1 MVAMNVNTN
10 TYAVDIN
17 TTAQSVVLSPQ
28 ETNCTS
34 LIIDNPSTTA
44 GIFVVSGKAQ
54 PTAALPAE
62 GSSANGKYIGPG
74 KTQLFTKNSDHGFL
88 SIVASAI
95 DANAT
100 VYVAIGAGE

>member
-17 TTAQSVVLSPQ
+17 TTAVSVVLSPI

-34 LIIDNPSTTA
+34 LIIDNPSTSS
-44 GIFVVSGKAQ
+44 GIFVVSGKTQ
-54 PTAALPAE
+54 PTAAFPAE
-62 GSSANGKYIGPG
+62 GSSANGKYVGPG

-88 SIVASAI
+88 SVVASAV
-95 DANAT
+95 DAAAT
-100 VYVAIGAGE
+100 VYITIGSGE